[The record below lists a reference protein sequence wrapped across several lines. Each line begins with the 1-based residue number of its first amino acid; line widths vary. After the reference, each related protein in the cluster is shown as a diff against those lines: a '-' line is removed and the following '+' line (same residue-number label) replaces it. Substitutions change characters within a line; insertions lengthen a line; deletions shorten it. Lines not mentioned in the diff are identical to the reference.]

1 MRFMFGVCQYDDFH
15 GDDVYVSVL
24 LQPHHF
30 KMKLK
35 KARKRGKYF
44 LLKYYFIVNLC
55 RPLLCV
61 TV

>member
-1 MRFMFGVCQYDDFH
+1 MRFILGDCQYEDFN
-15 GDDVYVSVL
+15 GDDVYASVL

-44 LLKYYFIVNLC
+44 LLK
-55 RPLLCV
+55 
-61 TV
+61 